1 MNAILLMAAALASGL
16 FLGWL
21 LTQSY
26 ATTAMSRSQERM
38 QRKVRYWQTETARA
52 RYAADQLAQQLAT
65 ESASRG

>member
-1 MNAILLMAAALASGL
+1 MIAILLVAAALASGL

-38 QRKVRYWQTETARA
+38 QRKVRYWQAETARA
-52 RYAADQLAQQLAT
+52 RYEADQLVRRLTT
-65 ESASRG
+65 EGADRR